1 MSNIRPENCANCGSL
16 ALGKS
21 FSDHAAFMASLG
33 LFSARFCCSQCRSK
47 YYAARPIRRILRKFC
62 IFFLLFILAGG
73 LIILSLADKKVG
85 QEDKRLKD
93 ATDVFNSGKSGDQ
106 AAIQQSQPPVDP
118 SQSVLP
124 KQTFYSVTNIAQHD
138 TLNVRSGPG
147 VSNDL
152 VARLPNN
159 FSGIRILSEPILNG
173 TTEWV
178 QIVFDNRTGWVVKS
192 YLKPE

>member
-1 MSNIRPENCANCGSL
+1 M
-16 ALGKS
+16 
-21 FSDHAAFMASLG
+21 
-33 LFSARFCCSQCRSK
+33 
-47 YYAARPIRRILRKFC
+47 
-62 IFFLLFILAGG
+62 
-73 LIILSLADKKVG
+73 SLADKKVG

-93 ATDVFNSGKSGDQ
+93 TTDVFNSGKSADQ
-106 AAIQQSQPPVDP
+106 AAIQQSQLPVNP

-159 FSGIRILSEPILNG
+159 FSGIRILGEPILNG